1 MMISWLFLL
10 FSTVFNS
17 TASVLVKLA
26 SNEGINSNN
35 PLAIYLSW
43 QFILACALFGANLFF
58 YAQAIKTIPLYVAYP
73 FVTGFTIITL
83 TMFSLFYS
91 RESID
96 ALDIIAIVMILGGI
110 TILSRS

>member
-1 MMISWLFLL
+1 MISWLFLI

-26 SNEGINSNN
+26 SNQGIESSN

-43 QFILACALFGANLFF
+43 EFILACCLFGANLFF
-58 YAQAIKTIPLYVAYP
+58 YAQAIKSIPLYVAYP

-83 TMFSLFYS
+83 TLFSFFYS
-91 RESID
+91 KEAINIID
-96 ALDIIAIVMILGGI
+96 ITAIIMILGGI
-110 TILSRS
+110 TILSRY